1 MTRSRTLALLA
12 LLMSATLS
20 SPAWAYVPTPEGN
33 VVAPQP
39 PPVSPV
45 VDDHRVLWV
54 LAGVAL
60 LAAVLAL
67 AGAVAV
73 LWHRHQAS
81 SRLLP
86 VA

>member
-1 MTRSRTLALLA
+1 
-12 LLMSATLS
+12 
-20 SPAWAYVPTPEGN
+20 
-33 VVAPQP
+33 
-39 PPVSPV
+39 
-45 VDDHRVLWV
+45 VLWV